1 MKCTEP
7 AFVNTDG
14 PSSIPDGPQAT
25 SSAHREEGS
34 SATVYE
40 VDFMDTVH
48 VT

>member
-1 MKCTEP
+1 MKWTSP

-14 PSSIPDGPQAT
+14 PSSIPDGPHAT
-25 SSAHREEGS
+25 SSTHREVGS

-40 VDFMDTVH
+40 VDFMVTVH